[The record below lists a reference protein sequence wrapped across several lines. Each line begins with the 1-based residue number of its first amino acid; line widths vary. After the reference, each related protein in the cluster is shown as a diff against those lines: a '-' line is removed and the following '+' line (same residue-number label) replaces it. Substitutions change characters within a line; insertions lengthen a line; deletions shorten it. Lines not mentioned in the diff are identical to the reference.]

1 MAYRILTACGSE
13 SIIQEIESIL
23 GLAEDEFA
31 VQSISDF
38 DSIIATVSEYNPDI
52 LLFDVHFANNAAA
65 DILSVIK
72 ADPLTSGIPIIALA
86 DFLQPEKI
94 QALFNAGADDFVGQ
108 PISATEL
115 IQRIMVGIQRGK
127 LLQKLKDQS
136 NQLDNISSAI
146 SKAGNSIVVIN
157 ESGNISW
164 VNEGFKRLYEC
175 TLEDFVKVYGDNLFS
190 PNTNPTTY
198 NAMKNCRELG
208 EYVVYDSTWTTP
220 EGKIKYI
227 QTTLTPI
234 FDTLQNF
241 SHIVAIETDITE
253 LKNIERTLEEKHEH
267 LLTITE
273 NLENANN
280 ILEKQQD
287 EIQKQS
293 KLLEEEKL
301 KSENLLK
308 NILPWEVAYSLQKK
322 GIYKPKKFKE
332 VSVMFTD
339 FVGFSKVSVSYE
351 DIDEFLNVLG
361 GYFEAFDEITSQRFI
376 EKIKT
381 IGDSYMCVGGL
392 PRTNRSHPFDTVLAA
407 LEIQRYAQAMAGLAT
422 EENKPIWNLR
432 IGIHSGSVIAGVI
445 GKHKFAY
452 DIWGDTVNIASRME
466 TSCEAGKV
474 NISETTYAY
483 IKDYF
488 ICTSRGKIPAKNIG
502 EIEMYFVERIKPEFA
517 EDDEGLIP
525 NAAFR
530 KVLSSF

>member
-1 MAYRILTACGSE
+1 MAYKILTACGTE
-13 SIIQEIESIL
+13 KLEQEVGCIL
-23 GLAEDEFA
+23 GLAEDEFL
-31 VQSISDF
+31 VQALPHLEN
-38 DSIIATVSEYNPDI
+38 IIANISEFKPDI
-52 LLFDVHFANNAAA
+52 LLIDVHFANNATA
-65 DILSVIK
+65 DVLSIIK
-72 ADPLTSGIPIIALA
+72 ADPLTTDIPILALA

-94 QALFNAGADDFVGQ
+94 QALFHAGVDDFIGQ

-115 IQRIMVGIQRGK
+115 IQRIMVGIQRGR

-136 NQLDNISSAI
+136 NQLSDISSAI
-146 SKAGNSIVVIN
+146 SKAGNSIIVIN
-157 ESGNISW
+157 NDGRISW
-164 VNEGFKRLYEC
+164 VNEGFKLLYEC
-175 TLEDFVKVYGDNLFS
+175 SLEDFISRFGNNLFS
-190 PNTNPTTY
+190 PDTNTTTY
-198 NAMKNCRELG
+198 NALKKCRDLG
-208 EYVVYDSTWTTP
+208 EYVIYDSTWKTP
-220 EGKIKYI
+220 TGKEKYI

-234 FDTLQNF
+234 FDSLQNF
-241 SHIVAIETDITE
+241 SHIVAIETDVTE
-253 LKNIERTLEEKHEH
+253 LKNIEKSLEEKHEH

-280 ILEKQQD
+280 VLEKQQE
-287 EIQKQS
+287 EIQNQS

-308 NILPWEVAYSLQKK
+308 NILPWEVAYSLQRK
-322 GIYKPKKFKE
+322 GVYKPKKFKE

-339 FVGFSKVSVSYE
+339 FVSFSKISVSYQ
-351 DIDEFLNVLG
+351 DIDEFLNVLSS
-361 GYFEAFDEITSQRFI
+361 YFEAFDEITSQRFI

-407 LEIQRYAQAMAGLAT
+407 LEIQRYAKAMAETAK
-422 EENKPIWNLR
+422 EENKPLWNLR

-445 GKHKFAY
+445 GKRKFAY

-466 TSCEAGKV
+466 TACESGKV

-488 ICTSRGKIPAKNIG
+488 ICTSRGRIPAKNIG
-502 EIEMYFVERIKPEFA
+502 EIEMYFVERIKPEFS
-517 EDDEGLIP
+517 EDNDGLIP

>member
-1 MAYRILTACGSE
+1 MAYRILTACGSAKLN
-13 SIIQEIESIL
+13 QEIESIL
-23 GLAEDEFA
+23 GLAEDEFH
-31 VQSISDF
+31 VRSISDVE
-38 DSIIATVSEYNPDI
+38 SIISTISEYNPDI
-52 LLFDVHFANNAAA
+52 LLFDVHFASNAAA
-65 DILSVIK
+65 DLLSVIK
-72 ADPLTSGIPIIALA
+72 VDPLTSDVPILALA

-94 QALFNAGADDFVGQ
+94 QALFHAGADDFIGQ
-108 PISATEL
+108 PISASEL
-115 IQRIMVGIQRGK
+115 IQRIMVGIQRGR

-136 NQLDNISSAI
+136 NQLSDISSAI

-157 ESGNISW
+157 DTGKITW

-175 TLEDFVKVYGDNLFS
+175 SLDDFVLIYGNNLFS
-190 PNTNPTTY
+190 PDTNQTTY
-198 NAMKNCRELG
+198 NAMRNCRELG

-220 EGKIKYI
+220 DGKEKFI

-234 FDTLQNF
+234 FDSLQNF

-253 LKNIERTLEEKHEH
+253 LKNIEKTLEEKHEH

-280 ILEKQQD
+280 VLEKQQE

-361 GYFEAFDEITSQRFI
+361 SYFEAFDEITSQRFI

-407 LEIQRYAQAMAGLAT
+407 LEIQRYAKAMSDLSKD
-422 EENKPIWNLR
+422 ENKPIWNLR

-466 TSCEAGKV
+466 TSCESGKV

-502 EIEMYFVERIKPEFA
+502 EIEMYFVDRIKPEFA

>member
-1 MAYRILTACGSE
+1 MAYRILIACGSE
-13 SIIQEIESIL
+13 KLNQEIECVL
-23 GLAEDEFA
+23 GLAEDEFL
-31 VQSISDF
+31 VSSLTKTENIIKSITDL
-38 DSIIATVSEYNPDI
+38 NPDI
-52 LLFDVHFANNAAA
+52 LIFDVHFVDGATA
-65 DILSVIK
+65 DMLSVIK
-72 ADPLTSGIPIIALA
+72 ADPLTSDLPIIALA

-94 QALFNAGADDFVGQ
+94 QALFHAGADDFIGQ
-108 PISATEL
+108 PISASEL
-115 IQRIMVGIQRGK
+115 IQRIMVGIQRGR
-127 LLQKLKDQS
+127 LLQKLKNQS
-136 NQLDNISSAI
+136 NQLNDISSAI
-146 SKAGNSIVVIN
+146 SKAGSSVLVIN
-157 ESGNISW
+157 EQGKISW

-175 TLEDFVKVYGDNLFS
+175 SLEEFLIAYGNNLFS
-190 PNTNPTTY
+190 TDTNPVTY
-198 NAMKNCRELG
+198 NAMKKCREQG

-220 EGKIKYI
+220 EGKEKFI

-234 FDTLQNF
+234 FDSLQNF

-253 LKNIERTLEEKHEH
+253 LKNIERTLQEKHEH

-273 NLENANN
+273 NLENANT
-280 ILEKQQD
+280 ILEKQQE

-293 KLLEEEKL
+293 KALEEEKL

-322 GIYKPKKFKE
+322 GVYKPKKFKE

-339 FVGFSKVSVSYE
+339 FVGFSKVSVAYE
-351 DIDEFLNVLG
+351 DIDEFLNVLS

-407 LEIQRYAQAMAGLAT
+407 LEIQRYARGMAELAK

-432 IGIHSGSVIAGVI
+432 VGIHSGSVIAGVI

-466 TSCEAGKV
+466 TAAESGRV

-502 EIEMYFVERIKPEFA
+502 EIEMYFVERIRPEYS
-517 EDDEGLIP
+517 EDTEGLIP
-525 NAAFR
+525 NAVFR
-530 KVLSSF
+530 KIISSL

>member
-1 MAYRILTACGSE
+1 MAYRILSACGSE
-13 SIIQEIESIL
+13 KLNQEIECIL
-23 GLAEDEFA
+23 GLAEDEFL
-31 VQSISDF
+31 VRSIRTTDNIIRTITDF
-38 DSIIATVSEYNPDI
+38 DPDI
-52 LLFDVHFANNAAA
+52 LIYDVHFAEGETA
-65 DILSVIK
+65 DLLSVIK
-72 ADPLTSGIPIIALA
+72 VDPLTADIPILALA

-94 QALFNAGADDFVGQ
+94 QALFHAGADDFIGQ
-108 PISATEL
+108 PISTSEL
-115 IQRIMVGIQRGK
+115 IQRIMVGIQRGR
-127 LLQKLKDQS
+127 LLQKLKDKS
-136 NQLDNISSAI
+136 NQLNDISSAI
-146 SKAGNSIVVIN
+146 SKAGNSVVVIN
-157 ESGNISW
+157 TNGKISW

-175 TLEDFVKVYGDNLFS
+175 SLDEFIHKYGNNLFS
-190 PNTNPTTY
+190 PDTNATTY
-198 NAMKNCRELG
+198 NAMMHCKEHG
-208 EYVVYDSTWTTP
+208 EYVIYDSTWITP
-220 EGKIKYI
+220 NGNTKFI

-234 FDTLQNF
+234 FDPLNNF

-253 LKNIERTLEEKHEH
+253 LKNIEQTLEEKHEH

-273 NLENANN
+273 NLENANTV
-280 ILEKQQD
+280 LEKQQE

-293 KLLEEEKL
+293 KALEEEKL

-308 NILPWEVAYSLQKK
+308 NILPWEVAYSLQRK
-322 GIYKPKKFKE
+322 GVYKPKKFKE

-361 GYFEAFDEITSQRFI
+361 SYFEAFDEITSQRFI

-407 LEIQRYAQAMAGLAT
+407 LEIQRYAKAMAEMAK

-466 TSCEAGKV
+466 TACESGKV
-474 NISETTYAY
+474 NISETTYAN

-502 EIEMYFVERIKPEFA
+502 EIEMYFVERIKPEFS
-517 EDDEGLIP
+517 EDGEGLIP